1 MIKKFTWGGLFI
13 GSTIG
18 GYIPSLWG
26 GEMLSISGVVFAFVG
41 GIAGI
46 WLGYRIGRSI

>member
-1 MIKKFTWGGLFI
+1 MVV

-18 GYIPSLWG
+18 GYIPGIFGAGFLSLWG
-26 GEMLSISGVVFAFVG
+26 IVGSAVG

-46 WLGYRIGRSI
+46 WIAYKYFG